1 MAEASAL
8 LMQLVGLEDVLV
20 VSLGAVDAVLAR
32 LIPVGMPGQDQ
43 VELFTEFVARRPLP
57 DAKFHD
63 EFPVFLRPEVE
74 IFKHPPIGQA
84 DIVAAGKDRRGDP
97 MRQARDGR
105 VKGSRMPQVCA
116 NAASGG
122 RGSVARATERLQ
134 GAGDPPEVSYS
145 MTPGSWRRAH

>member
-1 MAEASAL
+1 
-8 LMQLVGLEDVLV
+8 MQLVGLEDVLV

-57 DAKFHD
+57 DAKFH
-63 EFPVFLRPEVE
+63 EVPCLLAARVE

-97 MRQARDGR
+97 MNAARDGR

-122 RGSVARATERLQ
+122 RG
-134 GAGDPPEVSYS
+134 P
-145 MTPGSWRRAH
+145 